1 VSLSWPKFWVACK
14 SRMSAIGRSLFQ
26 SRQRLRKKVT
36 QLRMQLEESE
46 AEQRRVEAALERAR
60 AEAAGQAA
68 RIAELE
74 RELKCQRTERAA
86 VALPE
91 DSPLPRHQY
100 GPKMISLCVNLARR
114 VGFRATVAV
123 LEIFFGGWESRSRCR
138 LGKRF
143 AVGCNAWES
152 RR

>member
-1 VSLSWPKFWVACK
+1 MSLSWPKFWGACK

-26 SRQRLRKKVT
+26 SRQRLREKVAR
-36 QLRMQLEESE
+36 LRTRLEESE
-46 AEQRRVEAALERAR
+46 AEQRQMEAELEQTRVEAER
-60 AEAAGQAA
+60 QAA

-86 VALPE
+86 VVLP
-91 DSPLPRHQY
+91 DDPPLPRHQY
-100 GPKMISLCVNLARR
+100 GPKTISLCVNLARR

-123 LEIFFGGWESRSRCR
+123 LEIFFSGWESRSRYR
-138 LGKRF
+138 LGRRF
-143 AVGCNAWES
+143 GVGCNAWEL